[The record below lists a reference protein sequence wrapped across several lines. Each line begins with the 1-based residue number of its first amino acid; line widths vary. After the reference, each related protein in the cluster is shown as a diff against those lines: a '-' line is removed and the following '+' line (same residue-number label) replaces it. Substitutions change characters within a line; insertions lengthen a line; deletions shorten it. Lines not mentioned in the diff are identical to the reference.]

1 MSITFNYFYGKEA
14 DQFNF
19 IRIPKLLF
27 TDKVFAGISND
38 AKVLYALMLDRM
50 NLSRQNNWFDNENR
64 VYIIF
69 TIEEAAE
76 TMNCGNDKIIKLFK
90 ELDDNNGIGLITRK
104 RRGLGKP
111 SIIYVRNFVLNN
123 ESANKS
129 DSHNERHQDIEKA
142 EVLISDNP
150 NSRHL
155 KNRITDIG
163 KSKCNKTYNNQTDM
177 NNTDNQSYQSFC
189 ENTEI
194 DGDKTE
200 EIIKSNIDYDILV
213 EKYPEMTGLIDE
225 IKEIIVN
232 VVNGERSVT
241 LDGKVIPYLSAKNA
255 YLKLSF
261 EHIVFL
267 IDNISKVNGEI
278 KKFDRYLC
286 TSLYNAAFTYN
297 FSSFIG
303 FTTNTGM
310 KLIE

>member
-1 MSITFNYFYGKEA
+1 MFEYYYGNQTET
-14 DQFNF
+14 FNF

-27 TDKVFAGISND
+27 TDKTFAGISND
-38 AKVLYALMLDRM
+38 AKILYALMLDRM
-50 NLSRQNNWFDNENR
+50 ALSRQNEWFDEENR

-69 TIEEAAE
+69 TIDEAAE
-76 TMNCGNDKIIKLFK
+76 MMNCGNDKVIKLFK
-90 ELDDNNGIGLITRK
+90 ELDDKSGIGLITRK

-111 SIIYVRNFVLNN
+111 SIIYVRNFVPNENSAINN
-123 ESANKS
+123 NDFDDK
-129 DSHNERHQDIEKA
+129 NQDIEET
-142 EVLISDNP
+142 EVLISENP
-150 NSRHL
+150 ISRDL

-163 KSKCNKTYNNQTDM
+163 NSECNKTYNNNTDM
-177 NNTDNQSYQSFC
+177 NNTDNQSFQSFC
-189 ENTEI
+189 ENVEI

-213 EKYPEMTGLIDE
+213 EKYPEMTELIDE
-225 IKEIIVN
+225 IKGIIVN
-232 VVNGERSVT
+232 VVNGERNVT
-241 LDGKVIPYLSAKNA
+241 LNGKVIPYLSAKNA

-261 EHIVFL
+261 EHIVFV
-267 IDNISKVNGEI
+267 IDNISKVDGEI

-297 FSSFIG
+297 FSSFAG

>member
-1 MSITFNYFYGKEA
+1 MSLTFDYFYGKES

-19 IRIPKLLF
+19 IRVPKLLF
-27 TDKVFAGISND
+27 TDKAFSDISND
-38 AKVLYALMLDRM
+38 AKILYALMLDRM
-50 NLSRQNNWFDNENR
+50 ALSRQNEWFDEENR

-76 TMNCGNDKIIKLFK
+76 MMNCGNDKVIKLFK
-90 ELDDNNGIGLITRK
+90 ELDDKSGIGLITRK

-111 SIIYVRNFVLNN
+111 SIIYVRNFVPNENSAINN
-123 ESANKS
+123 NDFDDK
-129 DSHNERHQDIEKA
+129 NQDIEET
-142 EVLISDNP
+142 EVLISENP
-150 NSRHL
+150 ISRDL

-163 KSKCNKTYNNQTDM
+163 NSECNKTYNNNTDM
-177 NNTDNQSYQSFC
+177 NNTDNQSFQSFC
-189 ENTEI
+189 ENVEI

-213 EKYPEMTGLIDE
+213 ERYPEMTELIDE
-225 IKEIIVN
+225 IKGIIVN
-232 VVNGERSVT
+232 VVNGERNVT

-261 EHIVFL
+261 EHIVFV
-267 IDNISKVNGEI
+267 IDNISKVDGEI

-297 FSSFIG
+297 FSSFAG

>member
-27 TDKVFAGISND
+27 TDKIFAGISND

-50 NLSRQNNWFDNENR
+50 TLSRQNNWFDNENR

-111 SIIYVRNFVLNN
+111 SIIYVRNFVLND
-123 ESANKS
+123 EAANKS
-129 DSHNERHQDIEKA
+129 DNHNERHQDIGKA

-150 NSRHL
+150 NLRYL
-155 KNRITDIG
+155 KKRITDIG
-163 KSKCNKTYNNQTDM
+163 NSEYNKTYNNQTDM

-213 EKYPEMTGLIDE
+213 EKYHEMTELIDE

-241 LDGKVIPYLSAKNA
+241 LDGKAISYLSAKKA
-255 YLKLSF
+255 YLKL
-261 EHIVFL
+261 
-267 IDNISKVNGEI
+267 
-278 KKFDRYLC
+278 
-286 TSLYNAAFTYN
+286 
-297 FSSFIG
+297 
-303 FTTNTGM
+303 
-310 KLIE
+310 